1 MMERPRSD
9 RAGNAVPARRHRGS
23 PHVRHKMEASIDD
36 MPDPAARESTNPSAG
51 GARAAGGLA
60 FQAEVFAWWAA
71 HAVSDTAPGLG
82 LDPAVRVDAV
92 GCETGFP
99 VDDVGVALTGGGFI
113 LAQAKRGM
121 RRLDTRAADLR
132 SALDQLVHA
141 MIDGLNVNDV
151 AMRPVDQ
158 TRDRLVIV
166 TSHDGSRS
174 FDVLGRVCER
184 LRGQPP
190 SVAVR
195 TAAVNEE
202 ERTALETLLTI
213 IHTAWTADAGREP
226 TEEELRG
233 FLRVL
238 EVRRLDFEDDTGADR
253 IRAGAM
259 LERATVPQPFSVL
272 VGIGMKAAEKRA
284 WCQRDTL
291 RAAVGMPHP
300 GSGGA
305 APSVARRVTAWDA
318 QRLGVHRAISA
329 DPAPGQAVPELTV
342 YVEREHDMRLRELLS
357 APTGPVM
364 VMLVGR
370 SSTGKTR
377 AAFEAVRQYLP
388 DWSLLRP
395 LDAADLLQQV
405 RSGAVTSQTVLW
417 LNEAQVFLRG
427 QPDVAVALRR
437 LLAGDE
443 PVVVIGTIWLE
454 FWKELTSAPEDDA
467 PDVNHQTRELLLH
480 DAGRVDVPE
489 AFTGRDRA
497 QLGRV
502 VTTDPRLAA
511 AAAAAERD
519 GKVVQVLAGGPELV
533 QRYDHPADAEDLFGK
548 AVVTAAIDARRLGCE
563 SPIGASFLKAA
574 APAYVDPSDRAG
586 APERWFDAG
595 LRDATRAIRG
605 IAALTEQRQEPG
617 MGPADGYVL
626 HDYLDQ
632 YGRLTR
638 RQELIPAEVWDALI
652 ADVRDPADRARLAQQ
667 AEWRGL
673 YRYSVDLARPAA
685 EAGQSAA
692 MQLLARRLAAAGHRG
707 EADDWARQAAEA
719 GDTMAVQLY
728 AKRLDDEGDRDGADA
743 ILRAAA
749 SDGDT
754 SAIVALA
761 ARLNEAGRTGD
772 AERVLVQGAETGD
785 TVVMERLADHLDKA
799 NRRSDATGWLRRAAE
814 AGDTIAMQ
822 QLAARLDEDGE
833 LDDAER
839 WLVRAAEADDHFAH
853 FVRMQLYMRL
863 DAAGRPDDADEWLRR
878 DIEAGETSSLVVLA
892 SRVAQAGN
900 AVEAAALR
908 QRAQETGEYMV
919 LQPAIQ
925 HITQAGG
932 TLADFEALLR
942 GPAAAGDLFAM
953 RTLAEQF
960 DAAGRGPEAD
970 QWLADMGKEGNVYA
984 LHVLMGRLYL
994 AHRDVDGERVWRR
1007 ILEVGNSA
1015 ALENLAHRLDQTDPA
1030 AAEDLRR
1037 YGIEPGGA
1045 TAAAW

>member
-1 MMERPRSD
+1 MMEHPCRD
-9 RAGNAVPARRHRGS
+9 RAGNVVPARRHRGG

-36 MPDPAARESTNPSAG
+36 MPNHAARESTNPSAG

-71 HAVSDTAPGLG
+71 HAVSDTAPGIG
-82 LDPAVRVDAV
+82 LDPAVRIDAV

-151 AMRPVDQ
+151 AMRPVDE

-190 SVAVR
+190 SAPVR
-195 TAAVNEE
+195 SAAVTEE
-202 ERTALETLLTI
+202 GRTALETLLTI
-213 IHTAWTADAGREP
+213 IHTAWTANAGREP

-259 LERATVPQPFSVL
+259 LARATVPQPFSVL
-272 VGIGMKAAEKRA
+272 VGTGMKAAEKRA
-284 WCQRDTL
+284 WWPRDTL
-291 RAAVGMPHP
+291 
-300 GSGGA
+300 
-305 APSVARRVTAWDA
+305 
-318 QRLGVHRAISA
+318 
-329 DPAPGQAVPELTV
+329 
-342 YVEREHDMRLRELLS
+342 
-357 APTGPVM
+357 M

-395 LDAADLLQQV
+395 LDAVDLLEQV
-405 RSGAVTSQTVLW
+405 HSGAVGPHTVLW

-443 PVVVIGTIWLE
+443 PVAVIGAIWLE
-454 FWKELTSAPEDDA
+454 FWKELTSGPEDDA

-502 VTTDPRLAA
+502 ATTDPRLAA

-519 GKVVQVLAGGPELV
+519 GKVVQVLAGGTELV
-533 QRYDHPADAEDLFGK
+533 QRYDRPADAEDLFGK
-548 AVVTAAIDARRLGCE
+548 AVVTAAMDARRLGCE
-563 SPIGASFLKAA
+563 SPIGASFLEAA

-586 APERWFDAG
+586 APERWFDTG
-595 LRDATRAIRG
+595 LRGATRAIRG

-638 RQELIPAEVWDALI
+638 RWELIPAEVWDALI
-652 ADVRDPADRARLAQQ
+652 ADVRDPADRERLAQQ
-667 AEWRGL
+667 AERRGL
-673 YRYSVDLARPAA
+673 YRYAVDLARPAA
-685 EAGQSAA
+685 ETGQATA

-707 EADDWARQAAEA
+707 EADEWARRAAEA

-743 ILRAAA
+743 VLRAAA

-754 SAIVALA
+754 SVVVALA

-785 TVVMERLADHLDKA
+785 TVVMERLAEHLDKA
-799 NRRSDATGWLRRAAE
+799 SRRGDATGWLRRAAE

-833 LDDAER
+833 PDDAER

-853 FVRMQLYMRL
+853 FVRMQLYQRL

-900 AVEAAALR
+900 AVDAADLR
-908 QRAQETGEYMV
+908 KRAQEAGEYLV

-932 TLADFEALLR
+932 TLADFEDLLR
-942 GPAAAGDLFAM
+942 GPAEAGDLFAM

-970 QWLADMGKEGNVYA
+970 QWLAEMGNEGNVYA

-994 AHRDVDGERVWRR
+994 AHRDADGERVWRR
-1007 ILEVGNSA
+1007 ILEAGNSA
-1015 ALENLAHRLDQTDPA
+1015 ALENLAQRLDQTDPA

>member
-1 MMERPRSD
+1 MK
-9 RAGNAVPARRHRGS
+9 AT
-23 PHVRHKMEASIDD
+23 IDD
-36 MPDPAARESTNPSAG
+36 MPDPAARETTNPSAG

-82 LDPAVRVDAV
+82 LDPSVRIDAV

-113 LAQAKRGM
+113 LVQAKRGM
-121 RRLDTRAADLR
+121 RRLDPRAADLR
-132 SALDQLVHA
+132 SAVDQLVHA
-141 MIDGLNVNDV
+141 MIDGLSVNDI
-151 AMRPVDQ
+151 ALRPVDD
-158 TRDRLVIV
+158 TCDRLVIV

-174 FDVLGRVCER
+174 FDMLGKVCER
-184 LRGQPP
+184 LRDQPS

-195 TAAVNEE
+195 AAAVNEE
-202 ERTALETLLTI
+202 ERPALETLLTI
-213 IHTAWTADAGREP
+213 IHTAWVADAGREP

-238 EVRRLDFEDDTGADR
+238 EVRRLDFEDDAGADR
-253 IRAGAM
+253 IRAGEM

-272 VGIGMKAAEKRA
+272 AGIGMTSAGKRT
-284 WCQRDTL
+284 WYQRDKL
-291 RAAVGMPHP
+291 RASVGMPQP

-305 APSVARRVTAWDA
+305 APSVAWRVTDWDA

-342 YVEREHDMRLRELLS
+342 YVERDHDARLRELLS

-395 LDAADLLQQV
+395 LDAADLLEQV

-437 LLAGDE
+437 LLAGNE
-443 PVVVIGTIWLE
+443 PVLAIGTIWPE
-454 FWKELTSAPEDDA
+454 YWKELTSAPENDA
-467 PDVNHQTRELLLH
+467 PDVNHQARELLLH
-480 DAGRVDVPE
+480 DADRVDVPE
-489 AFTGRDRA
+489 TFTGRDRT
-497 QLGRV
+497 QLGRM
-502 VTTDPRLAA
+502 VTSDPRLAA

-519 GKVVQVLAGGPELV
+519 GMVIQVLAGGPELV
-533 QRYDHPADAEDLFGK
+533 QRYDHPADTEDLFGK
-548 AVVTAAIDARRLGCE
+548 AVVTAAMDARRLGCE
-563 SPIGASFLKAA
+563 SPVGASFLKAA
-574 APAYVDPSDRAG
+574 APAYVDPADRAG
-586 APERWFDAG
+586 APEGWFDMG
-595 LRDATRAIRG
+595 LRDAIRAIRG

-638 RQELIPAEVWDALI
+638 HQELIPAAVWAALA
-652 ADVRDPADRARLAQQ
+652 ADVHDPADRFRLAQQ

-685 EAGQSAA
+685 EAGQASA
-692 MQLLARRLAAAGHRG
+692 MQLLARRLAAAGHTG
-707 EADDWARQAAEA
+707 EADEWARRAAEG
-719 GDTMAVQLY
+719 GDTIAVQLY

-743 ILRAAA
+743 VLDAAA

-761 ARLNEAGRTGD
+761 ARLNESGGTED
-772 AERVLVQGAETGD
+772 AERLLVQGAETGD
-785 TVVMERLADHLDKA
+785 TVVMERLAEHLDKA

-833 LDDAER
+833 PDDAER
-839 WLVRAAEADDHFAH
+839 WLIRAAKADDHFAH
-853 FVRMQLYMRL
+853 FVRMQLYTRL
-863 DAAGRPDDADEWLRR
+863 VAGGRPNDADEWLRR

-892 SRVAQAGN
+892 SRLAQAGK

-908 QRAQETGEYMV
+908 QRAQEAGEYMV

-925 HITQAGG
+925 HITLAGG

-942 GPAAAGDLFAM
+942 GPAEAGDLFAM
-953 RTLAEQF
+953 RTLAEQY

-970 QWLADMGKEGNVYA
+970 QWLADMGKQGNTHA
-984 LHVLMGRLYL
+984 LHVLMGRHYL
-994 AHRDVDGERVWRR
+994 AHQDADGERISRR
-1007 ILEVGNSA
+1007 ILEGGNSA
-1015 ALENLAHRLDQTDPA
+1015 ALENLADRLDQTDSA
-1030 AAEDLRR
+1030 VAEDLRR